1 LETGDLLA
9 AERSFRKALDQ
20 DSQSVDALYGLGWVY
35 HLSGSGS
42 RARDYFMRC
51 LRIDSN
57 DYRGY
62 KGLGSLAL
70 GEGNFPIAM
79 ERFGEALARSPGD
92 LSVLN
97 SMALAHMGAGRYREA
112 ADLLGPLLERNPSKG
127 ELGLNLAESQFRLKE
142 SEAALETIASALDGG
157 VQERRFEAL
166 LLELRARILVQMT
179 SGRLDPDNC
188 SSTLPPLLETLAI
201 ADKDLAAAESIG
213 VDLPNL
219 NAARLRVHRRRS
231 RILEECPLSNEL
243 PSEN

>member
-1 LETGDLLA
+1 MARALLFLAVLLSCGGESSLESGRRAFETGDLLA

-79 ERFGEALARSPGD
+79 ER
-92 LSVLN
+92 
-97 SMALAHMGAGRYREA
+97 
-112 ADLLGPLLERNPSKG
+112 LERRWPVRRG
-127 ELGLNLAESQFRLKE
+127 TCPFE
-142 SEAALETIASALDGG
+142 LDGSRPHG
-157 VQERRFEAL
+157 
-166 LLELRARILVQMT
+166 
-179 SGRLDPDNC
+179 
-188 SSTLPPLLETLAI
+188 
-201 ADKDLAAAESIG
+201 
-213 VDLPNL
+213 
-219 NAARLRVHRRRS
+219 RRS
-231 RILEECPLSNEL
+231 VSRGGGSSWAAFREQSFQGGVG
-243 PSEN
+243 SQSR